1 MKKGEIA
8 EVWAW
13 SWSRFGESPVPEV
26 LRIELAEHS
35 VILRSMDDGG
45 EGLGGEIMRAVMG
58 VLSRNEQRERVRRS
72 RMGTRSKAR
81 QGLVVG
87 NASGPRY
94 GFRRVRNE
102 SGKTVGYEIDL
113 GRMAVVRR
121 IFEMLDAGA
130 AIHAVQVALEQD
142 GIVPPRG
149 RSRLWSRDTICN
161 IVREDTYLVHT
172 PEELAGLV
180 TEGLLDETVHS
191 GLDPEKPYGIVY
203 FGRTRSSYVS
213 TRSKKRKVEPVPR
226 SEWIAV
232 PVSLEGSG
240 LDRAKVERSRAA
252 IADNRVPS
260 KVGDYEYEL
269 SRGFLFCA
277 GCGRAMTATTR
288 RFRERGT
295 AFHYYCTKNRQA
307 RGMLPECPNR
317 KSHPAIVLE
326 DDAASLFEES
336 VSQETLLEL
345 YDRAIEQ
352 QNGSGNASRT
362 RERRAALAERLSTWP
377 RCATSSSARRP
388 RT

>member
-203 FGRTRSSYVS
+203 FGRIRSSYVS

-240 LDRAKVERSRAA
+240 LERAKVERSRAA
-252 IADNRVPS
+252 IADNWVPS
-260 KVGDYEYEL
+260 KVGDYE
-269 SRGFLFCA
+269 
-277 GCGRAMTATTR
+277 
-288 RFRERGT
+288 
-295 AFHYYCTKNRQA
+295 
-307 RGMLPECPNR
+307 
-317 KSHPAIVLE
+317 
-326 DDAASLFEES
+326 
-336 VSQETLLEL
+336 
-345 YDRAIEQ
+345 
-352 QNGSGNASRT
+352 
-362 RERRAALAERLSTWP
+362 
-377 RCATSSSARRP
+377 
-388 RT
+388 